1 MVSCPHRISDVSRS
15 APVVP
20 AALLTV
26 ALALTLT
33 SCTEG
38 GGEAEGTRGSAGVRD
53 LYFPKLGNGGYDVT
67 HYALTLK
74 YEPPP
79 ETGDGTGDDTEAD
92 ANLRATAVVTARA
105 TRDLGSFN
113 LDLKGMDVE
122 SVAVEGAAA
131 RWERAGQELT
141 VTPENGLDEGETFR
155 TTVRYSGTPET
166 ITDPDGSR
174 EGWLPTAD
182 GVLALGEPAGS
193 MTWFPGNHHPSDKAT
208 YDITVTVPEGLRA
221 VSNGELRSEAGK
233 DGCTTYS
240 WHTAEPMAS
249 YVATIAIGTYEIQRS
264 TVGEIQRS
272 TVGEG
277 EGEGEG
283 EGAGAGGLPVYVAV
297 DPAQVEDS
305 RVVLGRIPEIIEW
318 AEGNFGPY
326 PFSSTGAIVDRPED
340 VAYALETQNRPVFP
354 GAPDISLLVH
364 ELAHQWY
371 GDSVTPKSW
380 RDMWLNEGFATYAEW
395 LWEEDHGGDSAQ
407 EIFDALY
414 DGDYYQDAASNEA
427 VWDFPPAKPP
437 SAARISD
444 SPVYE
449 RGAMVLHKLRD
460 AVGDDAFFELIQ
472 GWATAHRHGNA
483 DTADFTA
490 YAEEYAEKTAPGADL
505 TQVWEDWLY
514 GEGKPPE
521 A

>member
-1 MVSCPHRISDVSRS
+1 MVSCPHRIPDVSRS

-20 AALLTV
+20 AALLTA

-33 SCTEG
+33 SCTG
-38 GGEAEGTRGSAGVRD
+38 GGGTAEESRGSAGLRD
-53 LYFPKLGNGGYDVT
+53 PYFPRLGNGGYDVT
-67 HYALTLK
+67 HYALTLG
-74 YEPPP
+74 YEPPA
-79 ETGDGTGDDTEAD
+79 ETDTEPDAGVDTEAD
-92 ANLRATAVVTARA
+92 AHLRATAVITARA
-105 TRDLGSFN
+105 TRDLGAFN

-122 SVAVEGAAA
+122 SVTVEGAVA
-131 RWERAGQELT
+131 RWKRAGQELT
-141 VTPENGLDEGETFR
+141 VTPEYGLREGETFR
-155 TTVRYSGTPET
+155 TTVRYSGAPET

-208 YDITVTVPEGLRA
+208 YAITVTVPEGLRA
-221 VSNGELRSEAGK
+221 VSNGELRSESTKSGR
-233 DGCTTYS
+233 TTYS

-249 YVATIAIGTYEIQRS
+249 YVATIAIGTYEIRH
-264 TVGEIQRS
+264 S

-283 EGAGAGGLPVYVAV
+283 EGTGAGRLPVYVAV
-297 DPAQVEDS
+297 DPAQAEDS
-305 RVVLGRIPEIIEW
+305 RAVLGRIPEVIEW

-326 PFSSTGAIVDRPED
+326 PFSSTGAIVERPED

-354 GAPDISLLVH
+354 GAPDLSLLVH

-395 LWEEDHGGDSAQ
+395 LWEEDHGGDTAQ

-414 DGDYYQDAASNEA
+414 EGDYHQDAASNEA

-449 RGAMVLHKLRD
+449 RGAMVLHKIRE
-460 AVGDDAFFELIQ
+460 AVGDDAFFGLIR

-490 YAEEYAEKTAPGADL
+490 YVEKFARKTAPDADL
-505 TQVWEDWLY
+505 TPIWEEWLY
-514 GEGKPPE
+514 GEGRPPE